1 MSPTR
6 ESDRATLP
14 RWQNATPRQCL
25 AWSQATPRASRRV
38 VAWAVTRGAVL
49 IKNDCFDGATIVDG
63 KITLWERP
71 GIGVVKGR
79 VRDGSRFP

>member
-1 MSPTR
+1 
-6 ESDRATLP
+6 
-14 RWQNATPRQCL
+14 
-25 AWSQATPRASRRV
+25 V